1 MLKAPRQNQTS
12 TGGFTLT
19 ELMVAASLGVGLSI
33 VAGQALVDH
42 FSSSERAESLVR
54 QRSHW
59 SRTVQFIE
67 AEVAL
72 SERSITDVNNIV
84 IPTACT
90 SGSKPEGWSF
100 DFRVALD
107 IRRDLPLVIYG
118 VSPVEDESAIGSHM
132 LWRCGPGILA
142 SGQYDGNNYSSSMVI
157 DGLEDENGFQIVVE
171 SDSDTDNNCATDG
184 NTTRKSLNFELALK
198 GLASRTYSN
207 FACIQSRISPV
218 FAFPDTTRL
227 CNAANISKDVFADGV
242 TGDKSSWSSDVVIC
256 GEGNNTITGSSHDDV
271 IESASGSSTANGGDG
286 HDRLMGSSG
295 NDTLEGGLGND
306 TLIGDEGTNTLHGCS
321 ADSSNAT
328 ACQSDGENHFLSGHG
343 SDTITGAG
351 GLDVVFFPGVKNDYT
366 ISGGCSSS
374 SCSVSGTN
382 SNSTITNAEI
392 LIFTDAR
399 IDLD

>member
-1 MLKAPRQNQTS
+1 MRVFRWPKPTAN
-12 TGGFTLT
+12 GFTLT

-90 SGSKPEGWSF
+90 SGSKPEGWTF

-118 VSPVEDESAIGSHM
+118 VSPVEDASAIGSHM

-142 SGQYDGNNYSSSMVI
+142 SGQYDGNNYTSSMVI
-157 DGLEDENGFQIVVE
+157 DGLDGACGLRILD
-171 SDSDTDNNCATDG
+171 DSNNDCRADSG
-184 NTTRKSLNFELALK
+184 ATRKALNFQLSLK
-198 GLASRTYSN
+198 GLASRSYSL
-207 FACIQSRISPV
+207 ATGTQSRISPV

-227 CNAANISKDVFADGV
+227 CNAANISKDFFADGV
-242 TGDKSSWSSDVVIC
+242 TGDKSSWSTDVVIC
-256 GEGNNTITGSSHDDV
+256 GEGNNSITGSSHDDV

-321 ADSSNAT
+321 ADSGNAT
-328 ACQSDGENHFLSGHG
+328 ACQSDGENHFLSGNG
-343 SDTITGAG
+343 TDTITGAG
-351 GLDVVFFPGVKNDYT
+351 GLDVVFFPGVKDDYS

-382 SNSTITNAEI
+382 STSTITNAEI

>member
-1 MLKAPRQNQTS
+1 MHAFRCQKPTAN
-12 TGGFTLT
+12 GFTLT

-90 SGSKPEGWSF
+90 SGSKPEGWTF

-118 VSPVEDESAIGSHM
+118 VSPVDDESAIGSHM

-142 SGQYDGNNYSSSMVI
+142 SGQYDGNNYTSSMVI
-157 DGLEDENGFQIVVE
+157 DGLDGTCGLRILD
-171 SDSDTDNNCATDG
+171 DSNNDCRADSG
-184 NTTRKSLNFELALK
+184 ATRKALNFQLSLK
-198 GLASRTYSN
+198 GLASHSYSL
-207 FACIQSRISPV
+207 ATGTQSRISPV

-242 TGDKSSWSSDVVIC
+242 TGDKSSWSTDVVIC